1 MSALR
6 VALVAL
12 TTSGAAGDY
21 VSALGNSMSARTTVG
36 VWIPDRPALSL
47 AAETHLIEKPASR
60 ARVASHEATAW
71 VRQSALATQIH
82 AWHPDVVHIVFGE
95 GYPTSARAA
104 AALAAQGVAVAATWH
119 DPKSHGQLF
128 DRVQHAVAARTM
140 RSAAGVH
147 VHCEALAPE
156 RVAAKLLVAE
166 LPAFPCP
173 SCPGLTTTLPLRAE
187 GTIAMVG
194 RFAPY
199 KGIDE
204 MCDAVT
210 EYWRSG
216 GLRRFVVV
224 GQGRVPSSLR
234 RLHEQWPSL
243 VSIENAYV
251 SGERLHDVLSDA
263 AICVMPYRS
272 GTQSALPWLARA
284 HGAHLIA
291 SDVGCIGE
299 AARHIGAR
307 TVTPGSTT
315 ELVDALRERPSSW
328 TDVGRMPMPTFAA
341 LAERLLGWYPS
352 LSAS

>member
-12 TTSGAAGDY
+12 DHLGGSRRLRLSAGQLDERPYDGRCLDPGPSGVA
-21 VSALGNSMSARTTVG
+21 
-36 VWIPDRPALSL
+36 L
-47 AAETHLIEKPASR
+47 AAETHLIEKPAAR

-82 AWHPDVVHIVFGE
+82 AWHPDIVPRVRRGLSH
-95 GYPTSARAA
+95 SARAA

-173 SCPGLTTTLPLRAE
+173 SCPGLTTTQPLRAE

-199 KGIDE
+199 KGVDE

-263 AICVMPYRS
+263 AICVMPYLS
-272 GTQSALPWLARA
+272 GTQSALPWLPRA

-299 AARHIGAR
+299 AGRRIGAR
-307 TVTPGSTT
+307 IVTPGSTT
-315 ELVDALRERPSSW
+315 QLVEALLERPSSW

-341 LAERLLGWYPS
+341 LAERLLEWYPS